1 MDLKTQVAFL
11 KSFKKQE
18 ENNLSFYQLV
28 LKMNSCSTKNRGRKN
43 SIKTNKNK
51 IVVNNKLVTL
61 K

>member
-1 MDLKTQVAFL
+1 MDLKTQIAFL

-18 ENNLSFYQLV
+18 ENNFSFYQLV

-51 IVVNNKLVTL
+51 IVVNK
-61 K
+61 